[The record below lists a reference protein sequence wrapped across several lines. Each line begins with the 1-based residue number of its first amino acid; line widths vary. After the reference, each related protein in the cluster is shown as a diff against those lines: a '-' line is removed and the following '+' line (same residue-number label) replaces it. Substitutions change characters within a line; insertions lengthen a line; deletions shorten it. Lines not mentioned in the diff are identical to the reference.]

1 MTRPFWPGPRRLA
14 HRGGGALA
22 PENTIAAIRA
32 GIAHGY
38 RAIEFDVMLAADD
51 VPVLM
56 HDPDFGRTIAGEGRV
71 AETQSTDLVQRDA
84 GSWFDAVR
92 FAGESVPTY
101 EDVVRFC
108 RAHRVW
114 MNVEIKPSMG
124 ADVPTGRIVAEMT
137 ARLFADR
144 HDHAAG
150 DDDVAN
156 ALPLFSSFSVEA
168 LVAARAAAPQ
178 IARGLLVEA
187 LAEDDIEQA
196 HALDCIS
203 MHVDH
208 RHLDAA
214 TVSRLHDAGF
224 AILAYTVNDLARLN
238 TLLGWGVDAICT
250 DRIDLIRAAG

>member
-1 MTRPFWPGPRRLA
+1 MTRPLWPGPRRLA
-14 HRGGGALA
+14 HRGGGSLA

-38 RAIEFDVMLAADD
+38 RGIEFDVMLAADD

-71 AETQSTDLVQRDA
+71 AETPSADLVRCDA
-84 GSWFDAVR
+84 GSWFDPER
-92 FAGESVPTY
+92 FAGEPVPLY

-114 MNVEIKPSMG
+114 MNVEIKPSNG
-124 ADVPTGRIVAEMT
+124 ADRQTGRIVAETT

-144 HDHAAG
+144 HGAAAEAG
-150 DDDVAN
+150 

-168 LVAARAAAPQ
+168 LVAAREAAPH
-178 IARGLLVEA
+178 IARGLLVEQFA
-187 LAEDDIEQA
+187 DSDIEQA
-196 HALDCIS
+196 LALDCIS
-203 MHVDH
+203 VHADH
-208 RHLDAA
+208 EHLNRAS
-214 TVSRLHDAGF
+214 VERLHAAGF

-238 TLLGWGVDAICT
+238 ILFDWRVDAICT
-250 DRIDLIRAAG
+250 DRIDAIGADDGSR

>member
-1 MTRPFWPGPRRLA
+1 MTRSLWPGPRRLA

-38 RAIEFDVMLAADD
+38 RAVEFDVMLTADD

-71 AETQSTDLVQRDA
+71 AETSSFDLVRRDV
-84 GSWFDAVR
+84 GSWFDPER
-92 FAGESVPTY
+92 YAGEPVPTY

-114 MNVEIKPSMG
+114 MNVEIKPSAG
-124 ADVPTGRIVAEMT
+124 ADARTGRIVGEIT
-137 ARLFADR
+137 ARLFADE
-144 HDHAAG
+144 HDAA
-150 DDDVAN
+150 
-156 ALPLFSSFSVEA
+156 ALPLFSSFSVPA
-168 LVAARAAAPQ
+168 LEAARTSAPR

-187 LAEDDIEQA
+187 IADGDPAEA
-196 HALDCIS
+196 RALDCIS

-208 RHLDAA
+208 LYLDAA
-214 TVSRLHDAGF
+214 TVVRLHDQGF

-238 TLLGWGVDAICT
+238 ALLEAEVDAICT
-250 DRIDLIRAAG
+250 DRIDLIPAG